1 MKAGSGYI
9 RYVAM
14 VIPGLS
20 FTLVLSYAHSLDIT
34 VVHLF
39 CASCFPMQANGEPC
53 VPVSRHPAC
62 TMSSSKG
69 TVLSAALSCSPTPFA
84 ESILTPPS
92 SGFWCDKEVMEAMD
106 RLEGEAKGMQSS
118 VLSQSVHH
126 LTEGNKQQ
134 SGGLSLQSNPPA
146 CGPTADDLL
155 LSKWNL
161 PQKVLTQYSSLGI
174 KAMFPWQAQC
184 LSLPGVLDRGCSLVY
199 SAPTSAGKTLV
210 AELLV
215 VKCIFETRK
224 KALFILPFVSVTHEK
239 EMYFKQL
246 LEPVGV
252 KVGGF
257 HGGRSPSG
265 GLSAVDLAL
274 CTIEKA
280 NSIVNHLLEEGKL
293 DTIGAIV
300 VDELHMIGDTNRGY
314 LLELL
319 LTKVLYWCRFVGK
332 NLVQE
337 KNTGKTWDM
346 SPCSVQIIGMS
357 ATLPN
362 LSMVA
367 QWLGAQLFVTDFR
380 PVPLQEMVKIG
391 QALYKGDAKNGCLQ
405 KIRDLAGEPL
415 GQEEEDIA
423 ALCWE
428 TVKENRSV
436 LIFCPTK
443 KRCENLASLLAQQL
457 PNYRGQDP
465 EAPQTSTT
473 DLIGVCEQLRRTQVG
488 LDPTLEATIPHGV
501 AFHHAGLTFDER
513 EIVEGA
519 FRQGKVQVLIAT
531 STLSSGVN
539 LPARRVI
546 IRSPIFHGQLLDVQV
561 YKQMVGRAGRKG
573 VDSLG
578 ESILLCKPSEKSKAV
593 KLLTGSLCPI
603 ASCLGQVGGR
613 SGGVKGG
620 RGKQVAPS
628 AMKRALLEVVVD
640 GAATSYA
647 HLAAYASST
656 LLLKE
661 MSTSDEQL
669 AQFHKETTNTILSL
683 LLENEFIRQRGG
695 ETNEKESKVDQFT
708 PNSESDI
715 STVLVCLRYIRT
727 YIANNT

>member
-1 MKAGSGYI
+1 
-9 RYVAM
+9 
-14 VIPGLS
+14 
-20 FTLVLSYAHSLDIT
+20 
-34 VVHLF
+34 
-39 CASCFPMQANGEPC
+39 
-53 VPVSRHPAC
+53 
-62 TMSSSKG
+62 
-69 TVLSAALSCSPTPFA
+69 
-84 ESILTPPS
+84 
-92 SGFWCDKEVMEAMD
+92 MEAMD
-106 RLEGEAKGMQSS
+106 QLEAKASGIHSPGIPQPMQPFSNGDLERAMLSS
-118 VLSQSVHH
+118 QGPSSQVNS
-126 LTEGNKQQ
+126 
-134 SGGLSLQSNPPA
+134 PA
-146 CGPTADDLL
+146 CNPAADDLL

-161 PQKVLTQYSSLGI
+161 PQKVLAQYSALGI
-174 KAMFPWQAQC
+174 NAMFPWQAQC
-184 LSLPGVLDRGCSLVY
+184 LSLPGVLDRRCSLVY

-224 KALFILPFVSVTHEK
+224 KALFILPYVSVTHEK
-239 EMYFKQL
+239 ETYFKQL

-265 GLSAVDLAL
+265 GLPAVDLAL

-293 DTIGAIV
+293 DSVGAIV

-319 LTKVLYWCRFVGK
+319 LTKVLYWCRSAGA
-332 NLVQE
+332 NPLQE
-337 KNTGKTWDM
+337 KNTVKTI
-346 SPCSVQIIGMS
+346 SKPALCPQSVQIIGMS

-367 QWLGAQLFVTDFR
+367 QWLGAQLYATDFR
-380 PVPLQEMVKIG
+380 PVPLQEMVKVG
-391 QALYKGDAKNGCLQ
+391 QALYEGDTKNSSLK

-415 GQEEEDIA
+415 SREEEEIGS
-423 ALCWE
+423 LCWE
-428 TVKENRSV
+428 TVKESHSV

-443 KRCENLASLLAQQL
+443 NRCENLALLLAQQL
-457 PNYRGQDP
+457 PGYREQNP
-465 EAPQTSTT
+465 ATPQVSTP

-488 LDPTLEATIPHGV
+488 LDPTLEATVPHGV

-519 FRQGKVQVLIAT
+519 FRQGKVQVLVAT

-603 ASCLGQVGGR
+603 KSCLGQSGGGR
-613 SGGVKGG
+613 SSGSKAGKNKQGV
-620 RGKQVAPS
+620 PS
-628 AMKRALLEVVVD
+628 AMKRALLEVVAD
-640 GAATSYA
+640 GAATSYSDLCTYTA
-647 HLAAYASST
+647 ST

-661 MSTSDEQL
+661 MSCSDEQL
-669 AQFHKETTNTILSL
+669 AHFHKETTNAVLSY
-683 LLENEFIRQRGG
+683 LLENEFIRRRDSDAK
-695 ETNEKESKVDQFT
+695 EKESEADQFA
-708 PNSESDI
+708 PNSESGMSTIAQCI
-715 STVLVCLRYIRT
+715 SSFILGMMSEQYKRLSV
-727 YIANNT
+727 

>member
-1 MKAGSGYI
+1 MSMQEKGE
-9 RYVAM
+9 
-14 VIPGLS
+14 L
-20 FTLVLSYAHSLDIT
+20 YASVSKHS
-34 VVHLF
+34 VH
-39 CASCFPMQANGEPC
+39 S
-53 VPVSRHPAC
+53 V
-62 TMSSSKG
+62 SSSKG
-69 TVLSAALSCSPTPFA
+69 GMASGALTCSPTPFGD
-84 ESILTPPS
+84 SILTPPS
-92 SGFWCDKEVMEAMD
+92 SSFWFDQHVMEAMD
-106 RLEGEAKGMQSS
+106 ELEGKTDCRQSPNIPQPEHS
-118 VLSQSVHH
+118 SSDM
-126 LTEGNKQQ
+126 TSEGTKVR
-134 SGGLSLQSNPPA
+134 SADLPLQTNPPSCSPA
-146 CGPTADDLL
+146 ADNLL

-161 PQKVLTQYSSLGI
+161 PQKVLTQYSTFGI
-174 KAMFPWQAQC
+174 EAMFPWQAQC
-184 LSLPGVLDRGCSLVY
+184 LSLPGVLNRRCSLVY

-224 KALFILPFVSVTHEK
+224 KALFVLPYVSVTHEK
-239 EMYFKQL
+239 ETYFKQL

-257 HGGRSPSG
+257 HGGKSPSG
-265 GLSAVDLAL
+265 GLTTVDLAL

-293 DTIGAIV
+293 DTVGAIV

-319 LTKVLYWCRFVGK
+319 LTKVLYWCRRVEK
-332 NLVQE
+332 DPLLE
-337 KNTGKTWDM
+337 KNTTKSNSERDLC
-346 SPCSVQIIGMS
+346 PCSVQIIGMS

-367 QWLGAQLFVTDFR
+367 QWLGAQLFATDFR

-391 QALYKGDAKNGCLQ
+391 QALYGGDTKGGCLQ
-405 KIRDLAGEPL
+405 KVRDLAGEPL

-428 TVKENRSV
+428 TVKENHCV

-443 KRCENLASLLAQQL
+443 KRCENLAMLLAQQI
-457 PNYRGQDP
+457 PHFRGQDP
-465 EAPQTSTT
+465 AAPQRSTP
-473 DLIGVCEQLRRTQVG
+473 DLIAVCEQLRRTQVG
-488 LDPTLEATIPHGV
+488 LDPILEATLPHGV

-519 FRQGKVQVLIAT
+519 FRRGKVQVLVAT

-546 IRSPIFHGQLLDVQV
+546 IRSPIFHGQLLNVQV

-573 VDSLG
+573 VDNLG

-603 ASCLGQVGGR
+603 QSCLGQSGVR
-613 SGGVKGG
+613 SGGVKAG
-620 RGKQVAPS
+620 RGKQVVPS
-628 AMKRALLEVVVD
+628 AMKRALLEVVAD
-640 GAATSYA
+640 GAATSYGD
-647 HLAAYASST
+647 LGAYTSST

-661 MSTSDEQL
+661 MSCSDEQL
-669 AQFHKETTNTILSL
+669 AHFHKETTNAVLSF
-683 LLENEFIRQRGG
+683 LLENEFIRQREN
-695 ETNEKESKVDQFT
+695 ETNEREPEADQFT
-708 PNSESDI
+708 LNSESCI
-715 STVLVCLRYIRT
+715 TTRGNEYNI
-727 YIANNT
+727 

>member
-1 MKAGSGYI
+1 MSMQGSGELCASVSK
-9 RYVAM
+9 R
-14 VIPGLS
+14 P
-20 FTLVLSYAHSLDIT
+20 AHS
-34 VVHLF
+34 
-39 CASCFPMQANGEPC
+39 
-53 VPVSRHPAC
+53 
-62 TMSSSKG
+62 MSSSKRAVAPA
-69 TVLSAALSCSPTPFA
+69 TLTSSPIPFTD
-84 ESILTPPS
+84 SILTPPS
-92 SGFWCDKEVMEAMD
+92 SSFWFDQDVMEAMD
-106 RLEGEAKGMQSS
+106 KLEGKANMTSEGAKL
-118 VLSQSVHH
+118 LSQDLCV
-126 LTEGNKQQ
+126 QA
-134 SGGLSLQSNPPA
+134 NPPA
-146 CGPTADDLL
+146 CSPAADNLL

-161 PQKVLTQYSSLGI
+161 PQKVLMQYSALGI

-184 LSLPGVLDRGCSLVY
+184 LSLPGVLERRCSLVY

-215 VKCIFETRK
+215 VKCLFETRK

-239 EMYFKQL
+239 ETYFKQL

-265 GLSAVDLAL
+265 GLPAVDLAL

-293 DTIGAIV
+293 DSVGAIV

-319 LTKVLYWCRFVGK
+319 LTKVLYWCRSVGK
-332 NLVQE
+332 NPLLE
-337 KNTGKTWDM
+337 KNTEKTISKQDLC
-346 SPCSVQIIGMS
+346 PHSVQIIGMS

-367 QWLGAQLFVTDFR
+367 QWLGAQLFATNFR

-391 QALYKGDAKNGCLQ
+391 QGLYEGDANNGSLQ
-405 KIRDLAGEPL
+405 KVRDVAGEPL

-428 TVKENRSV
+428 TVKEKHSV

-443 KRCENLASLLAQQL
+443 KRCENLALLLAQQL
-457 PNYRGQDP
+457 PDYRRQDP
-465 EAPQTSTT
+465 AAPQTSTP

-488 LDPTLEATIPHGV
+488 LDPTLEATLPHGV

-519 FRQGKVQVLIAT
+519 FRQGKVQVLVAT

-546 IRSPIFHGQLLDVQV
+546 IRSPIFHGQLLNVQV

-573 VDSLG
+573 VDNLG
-578 ESILLCKPSEKSKAV
+578 ESILLCKPTEKSKAV

-603 ASCLGQVGGR
+603 KSCLGQSGGR
-613 SGGVKGG
+613 SGGDKAGKGNQG
-620 RGKQVAPS
+620 VPS
-628 AMKRALLEVVVD
+628 ALKRALLEVVAD

-647 HLAAYASST
+647 DLGAYTSST

-661 MSTSDEQL
+661 MSCSDEQL
-669 AQFHKETTNTILSL
+669 ALFHKETTSTVLSF
-683 LLENEFIRQRGG
+683 LLENEFIRQR
-695 ETNEKESKVDQFT
+695 ESKAEADQFAPHSKSGIIT
-708 PNSESDI
+708 IIDNGCK
-715 STVLVCLRYIRT
+715 VLITIAASYSGPCLYQL
-727 YIANNT
+727 YG